1 MRATSLRP
9 LVRCLARLAGAGPAR
24 DLSDAD
30 LLERFRAGREEAAF
44 TLLVQRHGPAVLG
57 LCRRLLGN
65 CADADDAFQATF
77 LVLLRK
83 ADSIRKRASLG
94 SWLHGVAFHV
104 ATRARARRPAALL
117 PDLPAGGDEP
127 GDAAAWREVRALLDE
142 EISRLPERYRAPLV
156 LCGLEGKTC
165 EQAAR
170 ELGWPKSSLAHRLGR
185 AKDLL
190 RDRLLRRGVAVP
202 AAVLTAALAREASA
216 AVPALLALGTV
227 RLAAQA
233 LAGGAPTS
241 APAVA
246 LAGGVA
252 RGVTPSARAI
262 ALALAVAGL
271 VIAGAGLLAGPRD
284 KTEPPSANPSAA
296 KSDAPAAEER
306 KDREGFPLPAEALA
320 RVGSARLLHAR
331 RLHGLTYSPDGKVL
345 ASSGGGLLRLWDAGT
360 GKLLRGIPVAEG
372 GRIPDGLFSAD
383 GKTVVVLDGE
393 TCRWFDVST
402 GKEVRHCAIKFPKT
416 NSHACFA
423 PHGEALAVVGT
434 GPGQDLVV
442 YDLPSGKERFRKTA
456 GGAWS
461 WDLAFSPDGKVL
473 AALELVGAVFKPKR
487 LALLD
492 TAGGGK
498 LLGEFDPGEMF
509 RAMHFSADGKK
520 LLGLNFNTETL
531 LVWSVPGGESLHRG
545 KVPVNAV
552 VTAAFT
558 PDGSGVVV
566 GSQGLDAVL
575 IDLATGQVTRRFRT
589 YPSSVGLA
597 FTPDG
602 KRLAVGVGD
611 GLISQWDLAT
621 GERLVASAEPV
632 CGYLKLQFDTDGKTL
647 WAASDTFAALDWRSG
662 REVRRARV
670 PHEGASWALS
680 LSPDRSRVAGLNADH
695 KRAVW
700 DAVTGKELCVLAAG
714 GGWTAPAFS
723 PDGKTLYT
731 AAWTEPVRTWDA
743 STGKERPAF
752 DREQRVTHA
761 LVASP
766 DGRWLAA
773 ADHPQ
778 AAGGARR
785 EVTVWDLTRGR
796 EAHRFLPTHPDARAW
811 AAAFS
816 PDSTLLA
823 AAGGLPHRPLEERN
837 GFVVVWDLRTGK
849 ELMSCSGVI
858 GSVMAVAF
866 SPDGRLLVT
875 GGQDSAVQLWEV
887 AGGRERH
894 RFAGH
899 ESGVYSVAFSPDGKL
914 VASSSA
920 DAPVFVWDV
929 TGCYDRPPAGALGR
943 EEQDQLWTSL
953 ADTDATA
960 AFGAMRRLLARPGPA
975 TALLAAR
982 LKPAAPADAKAIEQ
996 HLRDLDADDFGAR
1009 EKAAAE
1015 LAKVADQ
1022 AEPLLRKAL
1031 ASGPSAE
1038 AKRQIELLLAGL
1050 ATLSAERL
1058 REVRAVE
1065 VLEHVGTA
1073 EARKLLDEIAGGTK
1087 DARLTREAKAAVER
1101 LAKRAAGQ

>member
-1 MRATSLRP
+1 
-9 LVRCLARLAGAGPAR
+9 LAGAGPAR
-24 DLSDAD
+24 DLSDAA
-30 LLERFRAGREEAAF
+30 LLERFRIAREEAAF

-83 ADSIRKRASLG
+83 ADSIRKQASLG

-104 ATRARARRPAALL
+104 ATRERARRCTASL
-117 PDLPAGGDEP
+117 PDLPADGHEP
-127 GDAAAWREVRALLDE
+127 CDAAAWREVCALLDE

-190 RDRLLRRGVAVP
+190 RGRLARRGVAVP
-202 AAVLTAALAREASA
+202 GAVLTAALARQASA

-227 RLAAQA
+227 RLAAQT
-233 LAGGAPTS
+233 LAGGVPQST
-241 APAVA
+241 PAVA
-246 LAGGVA
+246 LAGGVS
-252 RGVTPSARAI
+252 RGIGLPAWVA
-262 ALALAVAGL
+262 ALALAAAIGL
-271 VIAGAGLLAGPRD
+271 VIAGAGLVAEPRD
-284 KTEPPSANPSAA
+284 KVAPPSASPPAEKA
-296 KSDAPAAEER
+296 DAPAAEER

-320 RVGSARLLHAR
+320 RVGSARLLHGR
-331 RLHGLTYSPDGKVL
+331 WLQNLTYSPDGKVL
-345 ASSGGGLLRLWDAGT
+345 ASSGSGLLRLWDAGT

-372 GRIPDGLFSAD
+372 GRIADGFFSAD
-383 GKTVVVLDGE
+383 GKAVVVLDGE
-393 TCRWFDVST
+393 TCRWFDVRT
-402 GKEVRHCAIKFPKT
+402 VKQVRHCEVKFPKEY
-416 NSHACFA
+416 SHACFA

-434 GPGQDLVV
+434 RPGQDLVV
-442 YDLPSGKERFRKTA
+442 YDLPSGKERFRKATDS
-456 GGAWS
+456 AWF
-461 WDLAFSPDGKVL
+461 WEVAFSANGKVL
-473 AALELVGAVFKPKR
+473 AAVELAGKVFKAKR
-487 LALLD
+487 VALFEA
-492 TAGGGK
+492 AGGR
-498 LLGEFDPGEMF
+498 LLGEFDPGELF
-509 RAMHFSADGKK
+509 REMHFSADGKK
-520 LLGLNFNTETL
+520 LLGVNFNTDTL
-531 LVWSVPGGESLHRG
+531 LVWSVPGGESLYRG

-552 VTAAFT
+552 VTAAFS
-558 PDGSGVVV
+558 PDGRGAVV
-566 GSQGLDAVL
+566 GSQGLDAVF
-575 IDLATGQVTRRFRT
+575 IDLATGQATRRFRT
-589 YPSSVGLA
+589 YPSSRALA
-597 FTPDG
+597 FSPDG

-731 AAWTEPVRTWDA
+731 AAWKEPVRTWDA

-752 DREQRVTHA
+752 DREQRVTHT

-778 AAGGARR
+778 AAEGARR

-796 EAHRFLPTHPDARAW
+796 EAHRLLPTHEEARAW
-811 AAAFS
+811 AADFS
-816 PDSTLLA
+816 PDGALLA
-823 AAGGLPHRPLEERN
+823 AAGGLPHRPQGDRN
-837 GFVVVWDLRTGK
+837 GFVMVWDLRTGK
-849 ELMSCSGVI
+849 ELMSRSGMV
-858 GSVMAVAF
+858 GSAMAVAF
-866 SPDGRLLVT
+866 SPDGRLLAT
-875 GGQDSAVQLWEV
+875 GGQDGAVRLWEV
-887 AGGRERH
+887 ASGQERH
-894 RFAGH
+894 RFTGH
-899 ESGVYSVAFSPDGKL
+899 ESTVHSVAFSPDGKL
-914 VASSSA
+914 VAAASA
-920 DAPVFVWDV
+920 DAPVFIWDV
-929 TGCYDRPPAGALGR
+929 TGCYDRPPAGALTR
-943 EEQDQLWTSL
+943 EEQDQLWKSL
-953 ADTDATA
+953 ADPEAAA
-960 AFGAMRRLLARPGPA
+960 AFRAMRRLLARPGPA

-982 LKPAAPADAKAIEQ
+982 LKPAASVDANVVEQ
-996 HLRDLDADDFGAR
+996 DLRALDADDFVAR

-1038 AKRQIELLLAGL
+1038 AKRQIEMLLTGI
-1050 ATLSAERL
+1050 ATPSAERL

-1065 VLEHVGTA
+1065 ALEHVGTA
-1073 EARKLLDEIAGGTK
+1073 EARKLLDDLAGGAK
-1087 DARLTREAKAAVER
+1087 DARLTRDVMATQER
-1101 LAKRAAGQ
+1101 LTKRGASR